1 MAISNLFFILMLIF
15 GPLISVSAS
24 TWPVC
29 WAGMEVGFLG
39 LVPLL
44 FMGGISF
51 SKEAALKYFCV
62 QALASGMMFMGG
74 CVLYTMY
81 SDSTLYAVLFLAG
94 ICLKLA
100 LFPGHFWV
108 TGVIYGLEWVSCCFI
123 LGPLKVAPLAF
134 LVELNILL
142 PHLHVWVLILASASA
157 IAGASLGNNQTN
169 IRAMLGASS
178 VAHGGW
184 MAVASVYGGLWEY
197 LALYFL
203 VLCLVLLHLWQG
215 DKFCSAL
222 GIMSMSGLPP
232 FLMFVAKLN
241 VIFCVMSVE
250 GSYLWLVLPL
260 ASAVLSLMFYLKFSY
275 SLFLT
280 TGRFAG
286 RFSIFTISVLN
297 FIGVAWFL
305 LTLF

>member
-1 MAISNLFFILMLIF
+1 MATSNLFFFLMLIF

-81 SDSTLYAVLFLAG
+81 DASLLYALLFLVG
-94 ICLKLA
+94 VCLKLA

-108 TGVIYGLEWVSCCFI
+108 AGVIFGLEWVSCCFI

-134 LVELNILL
+134 LAEFNVLMPSFN
-142 PHLHVWVLILASASA
+142 VWVLVLASASA
-157 IAGASLGNNQTN
+157 LVGASLGNNQTN

-184 MAVASVYGGLWEY
+184 LAVASVYGGLWEY
-197 LALYFL
+197 LGLYFV

-222 GIMSMSGLPP
+222 GVMSMSGLPP

-241 VIFCVMSVE
+241 VICSAMSV
-250 GSYLWLVLPL
+250 GNSYLWLVLPL
-260 ASAVLSLMFYLKFSY
+260 VSAVLSLMFYLKFSY

-280 TGRFAG
+280 TTRFSG
-286 RFSIFTISVLN
+286 QFSIFIISILN
-297 FIGVAWFL
+297 FVGVGWFL
-305 LTLF
+305 LTL